1 MDLPQK
7 KVFQISNQF
16 PNAPAKAHLAARD
29 YQPGRWLVGI
39 DKPTPEE
46 VGLIQLTLLKIILY
60 YTLIIL
66 EPTLKS
72 LKWYRILT
80 S

>member
-39 DKPTPEE
+39 DKPPPRRGRIDTTH
-46 VGLIQLTLLKIILY
+46 LIENYLILY
-60 YTLIIL
+60 SDY
-66 EPTLKS
+66 P
-72 LKWYRILT
+72 
-80 S
+80 